1 MCTFCFGVSVLI
13 FAMIQDQALVASKH
27 YLIETKENSP
37 GHKQVVVSF
46 KILKNSYFKISKVSF
61 AESFHAAPRSVYLF
75 TYYHCMV
82 DELKLDLKM
91 FRLSG
96 RLPFW
101 PLSKNILNLDHLVI
115 TINQWRGK
123 CRVWNDF
130 EMLRGWIVLYWV
142 EQSLIHNNFRRVV
155 KTTSVEDIA
164 ECRVVTLEFPVLF
177 ALGGAAAQII
187 SSLGL
192 VRLQSW
198 DLTRI
203 QTIVSHSNSI

>member
-1 MCTFCFGVSVLI
+1 M
-13 FAMIQDQALVASKH
+13 
-27 YLIETKENSP
+27 
-37 GHKQVVVSF
+37 
-46 KILKNSYFKISKVSF
+46 
-61 AESFHAAPRSVYLF
+61 ESFHATPRSIFLF

-130 EMLRGWIVLYWV
+130 ELLRGWIELYWV
-142 EQSLIHNNFRRVV
+142 EPSLNYNTFRRVV
-155 KTTSVEDIA
+155 TTSLMKTNA
-164 ECRVVTLEFPVLF
+164 EPRIPLDAPVWRKI
-177 ALGGAAAQII
+177 GIGTKVG
-187 SSLGL
+187 SLSGL
-192 VRLQSW
+192 VALWRKFKLWWIIMEKIDLSW
-198 DLTRI
+198 WGSAREL
-203 QTIVSHSNSI
+203 